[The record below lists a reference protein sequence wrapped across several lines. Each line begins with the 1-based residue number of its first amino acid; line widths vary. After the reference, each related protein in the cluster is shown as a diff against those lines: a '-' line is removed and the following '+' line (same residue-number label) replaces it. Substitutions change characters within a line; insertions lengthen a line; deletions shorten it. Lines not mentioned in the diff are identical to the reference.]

1 MNRLQRGKRNSMAVN
16 IEQLK
21 NKLDKGFVL
30 FSKNGIIKSAKLP
43 EFGSLIITVQD
54 SEPILMETRQ
64 KEKI

>member
-1 MNRLQRGKRNSMAVN
+1 MNILQREKRNSMAVN

-21 NKLDKGFVL
+21 NKLDKGFIL

-43 EFGSLIITVQD
+43 EFGSLIITTQD
-54 SEPILMETRQ
+54 GIPIQKETRQ

>member
-1 MNRLQRGKRNSMAVN
+1 MSVN
-16 IEQLK
+16 LEQLK

-43 EFGSLIITVQD
+43 EFGSLIITTQD
-54 SEPILMETRQ
+54 GVPIQKETRQ

>member
-1 MNRLQRGKRNSMAVN
+1 MAVN
-16 IEQLK
+16 LEQLK

-30 FSKNGIIKSAKLP
+30 YSKNGIIKSAKLP

>member
-1 MNRLQRGKRNSMAVN
+1 MALKA
-16 IEQLK
+16 EQLK
-21 NKLDKGFVL
+21 NLLDKGFVL

-43 EFGSLIITVQD
+43 EFGSLIITAQD